1 MKNKTNEHWLY
12 QLEGTTVQE
21 AMVYLQNLPLSAR
34 LVVEDLCEMDIDSYV
49 LLETNNSEAI

>member
-12 QLEGTTVQE
+12 HLEGTTVQE